1 MLLLGGTAAASY
13 IQVQQLNEARRS
25 VQHTYEVLESI
36 HTALDRVES
45 VGRDR
50 RSYIL
55 TGGRD
60 SADLE
65 EFADNAK
72 KTDRAIAE
80 IQQLTKDNFDQQRRL
95 DALKPLIAKRRS
107 LLQQSL
113 SLFQQ
118 NSSNQSVQ
126 TAISKQS
133 LSLHQEIES
142 KLQAMIAV
150 EYALLKHRSEI
161 AESNVQRTVWLNG
174 MGYTVA
180 VSLLIGIFSLLL
192 QQIRDRAQ
200 VEISLQ
206 QARDR
211 LETNVQDRTLELAQ
225 INDSLTT
232 DLIERKLAAQAL
244 LESEKQLRLITNA
257 LPVLISY
264 LDADLRYCFNNRT
277 YEEWFGDSQKD
288 LTGQYL
294 KDVVGESAFQTIR
307 HYAEVVLAGQEV
319 SYERLLPYKG
329 GTRWVQATY
338 IPDFDEQGEV
348 KGYFALVSDIAEA
361 KRYEAEHKQIEE
373 QIRQS
378 EARLHLVLQ
387 NMPVMLDAF
396 DENWNIIEW
405 NRDCER
411 VTGYQ
416 ADEVVGNPQIME
428 LLYPNPVYRQQMVEA
443 WRDRGNDYRHWEWE
457 ITCKDGSIKTI
468 SWSNVSAQF
477 PIPGWASWGIG
488 VDISD
493 RKMAE
498 QEVIR
503 LNQSLNRQV
512 KQLET
517 LLEVIPIGI
526 GIAQDPECQ
535 HIKVNPAFA
544 KQLGIPPTINASL
557 SAPPDQAPDF
567 KVYCDGK
574 ELTAAELSMQYA
586 AAHGVEVIDMEVDV
600 VQADGKVVT
609 LLECAA
615 PLFNEQG
622 QTIGCVGAFLDISD
636 RKQAEA
642 ALKRM
647 NEELEIKVHERTAEL
662 NETNTNLTRSN
673 QELEQFAYVASH
685 DLQEPLRA
693 VSGYTQLLAKDYTHQ
708 LDETGQQ
715 YAAYVMEGAARMQ
728 QLIQDL
734 LEYSRVGS
742 RDLMLAPTDCNAVL
756 KRVLDTLQVAI
767 AESNATIT
775 SDPLPT
781 ITADK
786 TQLTQL
792 FQNLIGNAIKFRR
805 EELPVIHISA
815 TWSRGEWRSH
825 PSDGIAVEKALLKN
839 SNSVLPAT
847 ISAESVALFSIRDNG
862 IGIKPRYLE
871 RIFEIFK
878 RLHTRREFSG
888 TGIGLAICKKIVDRH
903 KGDIWAASE
912 PGVGT
917 TFYFTIP
924 KPSIPHPSY
933 GASNPQRDR
942 DSAN

>member
-1 MLLLGGTAAASY
+1 LQKLSEKVATSGFALAILLLGGVAAESY
-13 IQVQQLNEARRS
+13 VQVQQLNETRRS

-36 HTALDRVES
+36 HTVLDRVEAA
-45 VGRDR
+45 GRER

-55 TGGRD
+55 TGVKD
-60 SADLE
+60 TAAQE
-65 EFADNAK
+65 ELRDNAK
-72 KTDRAIAE
+72 EIDRSIAQ

-113 SLFQQ
+113 NLFQQ
-118 NSSNQSVQ
+118 NPSNLSAQV
-126 TAISKQS
+126 AISNQS
-133 LSLHQEIES
+133 LSLHQKIES
-142 KLQAMIAV
+142 ELQAMIAIERTLL
-150 EYALLKHRSEI
+150 EYRS
-161 AESNVQRTVWLNG
+161 AAADSSVQRTLLLNG
-174 MGYTVA
+174 IGYTLGF
-180 VSLLIGIFSLLL
+180 SLLIGIFSLLL
-192 QQIRDRAQ
+192 QQIRDRYQA
-200 VEISLQ
+200 EISLQ
-206 QARDR
+206 QAHDR
-211 LETNVQDRTLELAQ
+211 LETNVQNRTLELAQ
-225 INDSLTT
+225 VNAALKT
-232 DLIERKLAAQAL
+232 DLTERKLAAQAL
-244 LESEKQLRLITNA
+244 LKSEKQLRLITDA

-264 LDADLRYCFNNRT
+264 LDADLRYCFNNQT

-288 LTGQYL
+288 LTGRYL
-294 KDVVGESAFQTIR
+294 REVVGESAYQTIR
-307 HYAEVVLAGQEV
+307 HYVEIVLAGQEV
-319 SYERLLPYKG
+319 SYESLLPYKG
-329 GTRWVQATY
+329 GTRWVQVTY

-348 KGYFALVSDIAEA
+348 KGYFALISDIAEA
-361 KRYEAEHKQIEE
+361 KRYEAEQKQIEE

-378 EARLHLVLQ
+378 EARLRLILQ

-405 NRDCER
+405 NRDSER

-416 ADEVVGNPQIME
+416 ADEVVGNPQIIE
-428 LLYPNPVYRQQMVEA
+428 LLYPDVAYRQQMMQA
-443 WRDRGNDYRHWEWE
+443 WGDRGNDYRQWEWE

-468 SWSNVSAQF
+468 SWSNISDRF

-488 VDISD
+488 VDISDRKMAESD

-526 GIAQDPECQ
+526 GISQDPECR

-544 KQLGIPPTINASL
+544 KQLGIPLTINASL
-557 SAPPDQAPDF
+557 SAPPDQAPNF

-574 ELTAAELSMQYA
+574 ELTAAELPMQYA

-600 VQADGKVVT
+600 VQADGKLVT

-615 PLFNEQG
+615 PLFDEQD

-647 NEELEIKVHERTAEL
+647 NEELEIKVQERTAEL
-662 NETNTNLTRSN
+662 NKTNADLTRSN

-693 VSGYTQLLAKDYTHQ
+693 VSGYTQLLAKGYTHQ
-708 LDETGQQ
+708 LDEAGQQ
-715 YAAYVMEGAARMQ
+715 YAAYVIEGAARMQ

-734 LEYSRVGS
+734 LEYSRVGT
-742 RDLMLAPTDCNAVL
+742 RDLVFTAVDCNAVL
-756 KRVLDTLQVAI
+756 KRVLDNLQVAI
-767 AESNATIT
+767 ADNNATIT
-775 SDPLPT
+775 YDPLPT

-805 EELPVIHISA
+805 EDPPQVHLSA
-815 TWSRGEWRSH
+815 TLQTRSH
-825 PSDGIAVEKALLKN
+825 LLPTD
-839 SNSVLPAT
+839 SYLFT
-847 ISAESVALFSIRDNG
+847 IQDNG
-862 IGIKPRYLE
+862 IGIKPRYLD

-878 RLHTRREFSG
+878 RLHTRREFPG

-903 KGDIWAASE
+903 HGRIWAESDH
-912 PGVGT
+912 GIGT
-917 TFYFTIP
+917 TFYFTLSFTP
-924 KPSIPHPSY
+924 QSPLHGYP
-933 GASNPQRDR
+933 NPQLNRDPA
-942 DSAN
+942 D

>member
-1 MLLLGGTAAASY
+1 MQKLSEKVATSGFALAILLLGGVAAESY
-13 IQVQQLNEARRS
+13 VQVQQLNETRRS

-36 HTALDRVES
+36 HTVLDRVEAA
-45 VGRDR
+45 GRER

-55 TGGRD
+55 TGVKD
-60 SADLE
+60 TAAQE
-65 EFADNAK
+65 ELRDNAK
-72 KTDRAIAE
+72 EIARSIAQ

-113 SLFQQ
+113 SLFQR
-118 NSSNQSVQ
+118 NSSNLSAQI
-126 TAISKQS
+126 AISNQS
-133 LSLHQEIES
+133 LSLHQKIES
-142 KLQAMIAV
+142 ELQAMIAIERTLL
-150 EYALLKHRSEI
+150 EYRS
-161 AESNVQRTVWLNG
+161 AAADSSVQRTLLLHG
-174 MGYTVA
+174 IGYTLGF
-180 VSLLIGIFSLLL
+180 SLLIGIFSLLL
-192 QQIRDRAQ
+192 QQIRDRDQA
-200 VEISLQ
+200 EISLL
-206 QARDR
+206 QAHDR
-211 LETNVQDRTLELAQ
+211 LEINVQNRTLELAQ
-225 INDSLTT
+225 VNAALKT
-232 DLIERKLAAQAL
+232 DLTERKLAAQAL
-244 LESEKQLRLITNA
+244 LKSEKQLRLITDA

-264 LDADLRYCFNNRT
+264 LDADLRYCFNNQT

-288 LTGQYL
+288 LTGRYL
-294 KDVVGESAFQTIR
+294 REVVGESAYQTIR

-319 SYERLLPYKG
+319 IYESLLPYKG

-348 KGYFALVSDIAEA
+348 KGYFALISDIAEA

-378 EARLHLVLQ
+378 EARLRLVLQ

-405 NRDCER
+405 NRDSER

-416 ADEVVGNPQIME
+416 ADEVVGNPQIIE
-428 LLYPNPVYRQQMVEA
+428 LLYPDVAYRQQMMQA
-443 WRDRGNDYRHWEWE
+443 WGDRGNDYRHWEWE
-457 ITCKDGSIKTI
+457 ITCKDGGIKTI
-468 SWSNVSAQF
+468 SWSNISDRF

-493 RKMAE
+493 RKTAE

-526 GIAQDPECQ
+526 GIAQDPECR

-557 SAPPDQAPDF
+557 SAPPDQAPTF

-574 ELTAAELSMQYA
+574 ELTATELPMQYA
-586 AAHGVEVIDMEVDV
+586 AAHGVEVIDMEVEV
-600 VQADGKVVT
+600 VHADGKVVT

-615 PLFNEQG
+615 PLFDEQD
-622 QTIGCVGAFLDISD
+622 QIIGCVGAFLDISD
-636 RKQAEA
+636 RKRAAA
-642 ALKRM
+642 ALQRM
-647 NEELEIKVHERTAEL
+647 NEELEIKVQERTVDL
-662 NETNTNLTRSN
+662 NQANEDLIRSN

-693 VSGYTQLLAKDYTHQ
+693 ITGYTQLLVTNYQDG
-708 LDETGQQ
+708 LDATGQQ
-715 YAAYVMEGAARMQ
+715 YAAYVIEGATRMQ

-734 LEYSRVGS
+734 LLYSRIGT
-742 RDLMLAPTDCNAVL
+742 RDLVLAPIDCNAVL
-756 KRVLDTLQVAI
+756 KRVLDNLQVAI
-767 AESNATIT
+767 AESNATLT
-775 SDPLPT
+775 HDPLPT
-781 ITADK
+781 LTADK
-786 TQLTQL
+786 TQLAQL

-805 EELPVIHISA
+805 EDPPHIHLSA
-815 TWSRGEWRSH
+815 TLQPSSH
-825 PSDGIAVEKALLKN
+825 LFPTASYLF
-839 SNSVLPAT
+839 T
-847 ISAESVALFSIRDNG
+847 IQDNG
-862 IGIKPRYLE
+862 IGIKPRYLD

-878 RLHTRREFSG
+878 RLHTRREFPG

-903 KGDIWAASE
+903 HGRIWAESDH
-912 PGVGT
+912 GIGT
-917 TFYFTIP
+917 TFYFTLP
-924 KPSIPHPSY
+924 LKS
-933 GASNPQRDR
+933 DTE
-942 DSAN
+942 